1 MEADEF
7 WTYSPKQRLGLA
19 VVAGVGLLLLFL
31 GVKYEAHRFASKVAE
46 VIGEAL
52 FLAVFVDVFFVFFY
66 SEARAK
72 EKELIKEVQNQQ
84 NQPARVDLF
93 LSDSTHDETQDRL
106 RDIQRTVNRLG
117 ETLEG
122 LSRQINQRRTG

>member
-1 MEADEF
+1 MDPDEF

-52 FLAVFVDVFFVFFY
+52 FLAVFVDVFFVLFY

-72 EKELIKEVQNQQ
+72 EKELIKEVQNQ
-84 NQPARVDLF
+84 PARVDLF
-93 LSDSTHDETQDRL
+93 LSDATHQETQDRL
-106 RDIQRTVNRLG
+106 RDIQRTVNGLS

-122 LSRQINQRRTG
+122 LSRQINQKRAG

>member
-1 MEADEF
+1 MDPDEF

-31 GVKYEAHRFASKVAE
+31 GVKYEAHKFASKVAE

-72 EKELIKEVQNQQ
+72 EKELIKEAQ

-106 RDIQRTVNRLG
+106 RDIQGKVNRLG